1 MECICPV
8 NNMRFDGPGSPAFY
22 SGTDHQTFCSSATS
36 ISSMEPSAPYNMV
49 SLADSRALMSGI
61 PSFCKSAVIAVKD
74 HGLHADVPN
83 RRSHTLLDGVPV
95 HPEAHRQPTQM
106 QFANCLPSPCS
117 YSDPNSREPPEPIRH
132 GAAPYNFQDVHIIE
146 TSTRDVE
153 VGCKQQALGCKLT
166 RDNDI
171 HHMLEFH
178 DNKMLKHHSGPPS
191 ASITHAVDNQI
202 DEYST
207 CPAIRCLCTGSDGR
221 ECLQYINCG
230 VVPAHFKD
238 AHNIKHLTRRRLL
251 DCTWRGC
258 GRRVSRHNYVRHIR
272 ERHLEHGRKSVHKK
286 PIRCTIGNNKPGRC
300 TGAT

>member
-1 MECICPV
+1 MGTVGPVVINHPCMLCCRPTSMWCSRCRNAWYCTPEHLHTDWPRHCRECIPATYAQ
-8 NNMRFDGPGSPAFY
+8 NYNMTATPLLAGQQAITRSTTLLEPEE
-22 SGTDHQTFCSSATS
+22 ATS

-83 RRSHTLLDGVPV
+83 RRSYTLLDGVPV

-178 DNKMLKHHSGPPS
+178 DNKMLKHHSGPPRLM
-191 ASITHAVDNQI
+191 SIPLVQLSGAF
-202 DEYST
+202 
-207 CPAIRCLCTGSDGR
+207 A
-221 ECLQYINCG
+221 
-230 VVPAHFKD
+230 
-238 AHNIKHLTRRRLL
+238 
-251 DCTWRGC
+251 
-258 GRRVSRHNYVRHIR
+258 RVQMAENACSISIVALSRPTSKMRITSN
-272 ERHLEHGRKSVHKK
+272 
-286 PIRCTIGNNKPGRC
+286 T
-300 TGAT
+300 